1 LVQAARQLVVEM
13 QEETTVRIRY
23 LTRPLPPAAVVVV
36 LRLFLLLME
45 KMVVRAAAARKERQ
59 AAQEFRAKVLQG
71 VLLDQDRHRAV
82 AAAQVLLAQMER
94 QAHRAQ
100 VAQAQR
106 IQLPGQASLMPE
118 VEAVV
123 RRATK
128 LAGQVEREEA
138 ATAAT
143 MVRQAQTERQIL
155 EVVGVRP
162 VQTVELHPARAVLAS
177 SSSKCHRLLM
187 PHFQAA

>member
-59 AAQEFRAKVLQG
+59 AAQEFRVKVLQG
-71 VLLDQDRHRAV
+71 VLLDQERHRAV

-100 VAQAQR
+100 VAQVQR

-143 MVRQAQTERQIL
+143 MVWQAQTERQIL
-155 EVVGVRP
+155 EVAEVRP
-162 VQTVELHPARAVLAS
+162 AQTVELHLVRAARAS
-177 SSSKCHRLLM
+177 SSSKCHRLL
-187 PHFQAA
+187 PQLSPVV

>member
-1 LVQAARQLVVEM
+1 L
-13 QEETTVRIRY
+13 
-23 LTRPLPPAAVVVV
+23 AAVVAV
-36 LRLFLLLME
+36 LRLFLLLVE
-45 KMVVRAAAARKERQ
+45 KMVALAVAVHKERREALEHQVKAMLVALLVLARLLAAA
-59 AAQEFRAKVLQG
+59 
-71 VLLDQDRHRAV
+71 
-82 AAAQVLLAQMER
+82 
-94 QAHRAQ
+94 
-100 VAQAQR
+100 VAQARLVLTEHQEHQALAVQVQPTPSQDH
-106 IQLPGQASLMPE
+106 QLPML
-118 VEAVV
+118 VAVV
-123 RRATK
+123 VAHQATK